1 MVKFSQEGCQHI
13 FLSLEH
19 GHLLPAVNSGPDKSV
34 PPLLANHRRSCFSDL
49 LDAALG
55 GLVVCCK
62 SDLQKEQNL
71 GVLRQR
77 FLAPPPS
84 PLLTVPPTILVLP
97 RRTWTCV

>member
-84 PLLTVPPTILVLP
+84 PLY
-97 RRTWTCV
+97 